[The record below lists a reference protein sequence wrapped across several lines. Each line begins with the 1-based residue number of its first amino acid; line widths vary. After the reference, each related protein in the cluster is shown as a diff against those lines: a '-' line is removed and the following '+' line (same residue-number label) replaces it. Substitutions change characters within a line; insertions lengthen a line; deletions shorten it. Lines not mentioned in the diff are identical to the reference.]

1 MGTTP
6 KGYPYPE
13 GTDLVVDGDDAIE
26 ALATAIDTKLP
37 AALTSGLA
45 DLGNVTGQQTG
56 SKVVTFPVGL
66 FTVAPTAAT
75 TGNTSFP
82 SSRGKANSY
91 GSATTSSMTVYGFY
105 DAGTTAT
112 APLVVSWIA
121 VQAAG
126 AVVGLAARAARAPL
140 GEPVPDAV
148 VTCST
153 PGCPN
158 NGYPIPVCSY
168 VEDEDGT
175 RHPPTAG
182 FECGVCG
189 ADITDSLTLVDPGE
203 A

>member
-1 MGTTP
+1 MGTTA

-37 AALTSGLA
+37 VAITSGLA
-45 DLGNVTGQQTG
+45 DLGTVTGQATG

-66 FTVAPTAAT
+66 FTAAPTAST

-91 GSATTSSMTVYGFY
+91 GSATTSSMTVYAFY
-105 DAGTTAT
+105 DGGTTAT
-112 APLVVSWIA
+112 APIVVSWIA
-121 VQAAG
+121 IQATA
-126 AVVGLAARAARAPL
+126 APAALLAARAAAL
-140 GEPVPDAV
+140 AADDGPDAT

-158 NGYPIPVCSY
+158 NGYPIPVWSY
-168 VEDEDGT
+168 VEEEDGT

-189 ADITDSLTLVDPGE
+189 ADITDSLTMTG